1 MIAPRPTR
9 FEVAALGAGV
19 AGIAACL
26 GGLAGD
32 RGALA
37 LSYLAAYLFWSG
49 VSIGALALVM
59 IHQLTGGQWGEAIR
73 RPLSAAIRALP
84 LAALLF
90 VPIAVALSTL
100 YVWARP
106 DALAASELL
115 QRKAWYLNT
124 AFFFG
129 RAGVYF
135 VVWIGLGLVLARR
148 RADAQ
153 GARALGRWSAGG
165 LILYAITTS
174 FAGVDWFMTL
184 MPEWYS
190 SIFGMLVGVG
200 DALSALA
207 FAIVAA
213 MVLPGA
219 DGRRAEPK
227 VRRDLGNVLLVLV
240 LLWGYLAYM
249 EYLTTWAGNQP
260 HVIAWYVPRVE
271 TDWRW
276 LGVFLMLF
284 HFFVPLLLLLSRRAK
299 ASVPV
304 LCGLAAWMLFA
315 RWADTLWMVVPSI
328 DTDTVRLRWTDAAA
342 VLGIGGLWLAAVAW
356 QWRVLGPAATLPA
369 SSVAHGDRRG

>member
-1 MIAPRPTR
+1 MIALRTTR
-9 FEVAALGAGV
+9 FEVGALAVGV
-19 AGIAACL
+19 VGVAACL

-59 IHQLTGGQWGEAIR
+59 IHRLTGGQWGEAIR

-106 DALAASELL
+106 DVLAASELL
-115 QRKAWYLNT
+115 QKKTWYLNVP
-124 AFFFG
+124 FFFG
-129 RAGVYF
+129 RAAIYF
-135 VVWIGLGLVLARR
+135 IVWIGLGLVLVRR
-148 RADAQ
+148 SAVRGD
-153 GARALGRWSAGG
+153 RALGRWSAAG
-165 LILYAITTS
+165 LILYGITTS
-174 FAGVDWFMTL
+174 FAAVDWFMTL
-184 MPEWYS
+184 LPEWYS

-213 MVLPGA
+213 IVLPGA
-219 DGRRAEPK
+219 DARRAEPK
-227 VRRDLGNVLLVLV
+227 VRRDLGNFLLMLV
-240 LLWGYLAYM
+240 LLWAYLAFM
-249 EYLTTWAGNQP
+249 EYLTIWAGNQP
-260 HVIAWYVPRVE
+260 HAIAWYVPRVE
-271 TDWRW
+271 TQWRW

-284 HFFVPLLLLLSRRAK
+284 HFLVPFLLLLSRRAK

-304 LCGLAAWMLFA
+304 LCGIAAWMLFA
-315 RWADTLWMVVPSI
+315 HWADTIWMVIPSI
-328 DTDTVRLRWTDAAA
+328 DTDGLRLRWSDAAA
-342 VLGIGGLWLAAVAW
+342 VIGIGGLWLAAVAW
-356 QWRVLGPAATLPA
+356 QWRVIGPPAPLPA
-369 SSVAHGDRRG
+369 GAARGDRHG

>member
-1 MIAPRPTR
+1 MLRVTR
-9 FEVAALGAGV
+9 FEVVALAVGLV
-19 AGIAACL
+19 GIAACL

-49 VSIGALALVM
+49 VSIGALALIMV
-59 IHQLTGGQWGEAIR
+59 HRLTGGAWGDAIR

-90 VPIAVALSTL
+90 VPIALGLSTL

-115 QRKAWYLNT
+115 QKKTWYLNT
-124 AFFFG
+124 PFFFV
-129 RAGVYF
+129 RAAVYF
-135 VVWIGLGLVLARR
+135 AVWIGLGLVLARR
-148 RADAQ
+148 RAD
-153 GARALGRWSAGG
+153 RDPALGGWSAGG

-174 FAGVDWFMTL
+174 FAAVDWFMTL
-184 MPEWYS
+184 LPEWYS

-213 MVLPGA
+213 IVLPGA
-219 DGRRAEPK
+219 DGRRVEPK
-227 VRRDLGNVLLVLV
+227 VRRDLGNFLLMLV
-240 LLWGYLAYM
+240 LLWAYLAFM
-249 EYLTTWAGNQP
+249 EYLTVWVGNQP

-271 TDWRW
+271 TNWRW

-284 HFFVPLLLLLSRRAK
+284 QFFVPFLLLLSRRAK

-304 LCGLAAWMLFA
+304 LCGIAAWMLFA
-315 RWADTLWMVVPSI
+315 RWADTIWMVIPSI
-328 DTDTVRLRWTDAAA
+328 DTGAVRLRWTDAAA

-356 QWRVLGPAATLPA
+356 QWRMLGPQAALP
-369 SSVAHGDRRG
+369 VRGDRHG